1 MAAVAVATPLRQD
14 TEGCERGR
22 CVCEGQG
29 SCVPSSLVWVS
40 VPPSG
45 SASSNAPGS
54 LNGLSLREG
63 REEREREASTRRPFS
78 NGNKEEEDARTD
90 GDESCSSQSEDIL
103 CNSAANNVKSLV
115 YNRNTQGER
124 AAPHQVEGYTSR
136 NVHNGPVLIF
146 HFKAIKS
153 EPN

>member
-63 REEREREASTRRPFS
+63 REERERERGVNAPSIQQREQRRGGRS
-78 NGNKEEEDARTD
+78 HRW
-90 GDESCSSQSEDIL
+90 
-103 CNSAANNVKSLV
+103 
-115 YNRNTQGER
+115 R
-124 AAPHQVEGYTSR
+124 
-136 NVHNGPVLIF
+136 
-146 HFKAIKS
+146 
-153 EPN
+153 